1 MKLPR
6 RPELGD
12 LERSVLEALWASP
25 TPLSVRDVRER
36 VERRP
41 ALAYTTV
48 LTVLDRLHEKS
59 FVTRHKDGRAFLYRP
74 RIGRAQWLGERAARV
89 LAAEDGGTTAVLAAF
104 LDSAER
110 ADPNIVSD
118 LADLI
123 AKRRQHQKKGS

>member
-1 MKLPR
+1 MVKLCHA
-6 RPELGD
+6 RPAPGRGPLA
-12 LERSVLEALWASP
+12 SVLELFGPPTRHCATCGSAS
-25 TPLSVRDVRER
+25 R
-36 VERRP
+36 VAHAR
-41 ALAYTTV
+41 LYHGV
-48 LTVLDRLHEKS
+48 TVLDRSRKS

-118 LADLI
+118 LAELI
-123 AKRRQHQKKGS
+123 AKRRQNQKKGP

>member
-1 MKLPR
+1 VKLPR

-12 LERSVLEALWASP
+12 LERAVLEALWESDA
-25 TPLSVRDVRER
+25 PLSVRDVLKR

-48 LTVLDRLHEKS
+48 LTVLDRLHEKG
-59 FVTRHKDGRAFLYRP
+59 FVMRHKDGRAFLYRP

-89 LAAEDGGTTAVLAAF
+89 LASERGGTAAVLAAF

-110 ADPNIVSD
+110 ADPKLVRD
-118 LADLI
+118 LAELI
-123 AKRRQHQKKGS
+123 AARRNAEKRGS